1 MSDYPFA
8 DVMLNR
14 VTARVLA
21 ALPAAG
27 AWDAT
32 PLELQ
37 CAPFQFVTLF
47 MRYTE
52 GEQAADGA
60 VDFMIEI
67 SPDAPGVAGATWYQL
82 TEYAPAVLAAGV
94 DSQSFIQQEFITYT
108 AVGATE
114 ELFVYGAIELRGTI
128 QRIRI
133 AARESGVAGT
143 PGDFG
148 IEVLFS

>member
-8 DVMLNR
+8 DTEINR

-27 AWDAT
+27 AWDGA
-32 PLELQ
+32 PLELP

-67 SPDAPGVAGATWYQL
+67 SPDSAGAAWYQL
-82 TEYAPAVLAAGV
+82 TEYSPAILAVGV
-94 DSQSFIQQEFITYT
+94 DSQSFIQREYETYT

-114 ELFVYGAIELRGTI
+114 ELFVYGAVEIRGTI

-133 AARESGVAGT
+133 AARESGVTAT

>member
-1 MSDYPFA
+1 MSDLYVFA
-8 DVMLNR
+8 PDLTNR

-27 AWDAT
+27 AWDGA
-32 PLELQ
+32 PLELD
-37 CAPFQFVTLF
+37 CSPYQFVTF
-47 MRYTE
+47 AMRYTE

-60 VDFMIEI
+60 VDYRIEI
-67 SPDAPGVAGATWYQL
+67 SLDSDGADWYQTSEYSPAILVAGS
-82 TEYAPAVLAAGV
+82 P
-94 DSQSFIQQEFITYT
+94 SQSFVQREFITYT
-108 AVGATE
+108 AEGATE
-114 ELFVYGAIELRGTI
+114 ELWTYGAIEIRGTI

-148 IEVLFS
+148 IELLFS